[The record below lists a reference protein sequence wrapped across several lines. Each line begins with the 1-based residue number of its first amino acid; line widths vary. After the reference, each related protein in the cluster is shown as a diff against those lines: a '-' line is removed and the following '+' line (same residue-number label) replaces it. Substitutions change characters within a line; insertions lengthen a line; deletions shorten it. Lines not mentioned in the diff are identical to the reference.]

1 MRAPYSKS
9 SAMTILRRP
18 APTRALLLAVAITA
32 VVLSGCSLAPTYTRP
47 TAHVPAFLGGSA
59 SQPDASAPTVTLTLA
74 ERKFVTGFGGGP
86 MLPELVGRALAHNAD
101 FNAAVDNVRM
111 ARAALAE
118 QRASSRPYVG
128 AVVEAEKYGLSK
140 GTIDPTASP
149 NYAFGGLAVSQEVDI
164 FGRAQGLTAAARE
177 RLVASEH
184 MQAAARASLIVETLR
199 TYAALCAAQ
208 ETARISSEIVRDE
221 RASLDAVQLANRL
234 GTVSNA
240 DTTQAEIRFE
250 QAIAD
255 EREAAATLRS
265 LNRAFSLFVGYATA
279 PALASTAELADA
291 ARSVTLPSSLPS
303 SVLLRKPEVMAAEA
317 ELRARNADIG
327 AARAAFFPS
336 ITLTGAYGRASDE
349 LGNLF
354 SNGASGWAFL
364 PQINLPIFDF
374 GRRKAN
380 LDAAWVRKQSGIR
393 EYEAEIERSF
403 KNVADAMD
411 ALVVGQA
418 RSDLELQRFAEA
430 QRRLQSASERRVAG
444 LEGAGQVREVRMSA
458 AYRSL
463 AKVQADRDLAQANA
477 GVFAAFYNTGVL
489 D

>member
-1 MRAPYSKS
+1 MRAPSSKS
-9 SAMTILRRP
+9 SAMTITRHP
-18 APTRALLLAVAITA
+18 APAGALVLAVAIL
-32 VVLSGCSLAPTYTRP
+32 VGGLSGCSLAPSYSRP
-47 TAHVPAFLGGSA
+47 AADVPSSLVGLAT
-59 SQPDASAPTVTLTLA
+59 QPDRPVTKVPLTQA
-74 ERKFVTGFGGGP
+74 EKTFVGSFGGGP
-86 MLPELVGRALAHNAD
+86 ILTDLVERALAHNAD

-118 QRASSRPYVG
+118 QRASSRPHIG

-140 GTIDPTASP
+140 GTIDPSASP
-149 NYAFGGLAVSQEVDI
+149 NYAFGGIAVSQELDI
-164 FGRAQGLTAAARE
+164 FGRAHGLTAAARE
-177 RLVASEH
+177 RLAASEY
-184 MQAAARASLIVETLR
+184 MQAAARAGLITETLR

-208 ETARISSEIVRDE
+208 QAAQTTSEVIKDE
-221 RASLDAVQLANRL
+221 RASLDAVKLANRL
-234 GTVSNA
+234 GAVSNVEA
-240 DTTQAEIRFE
+240 TQAEIRFQSAQTE
-250 QAIAD
+250 

-265 LNRAFSLFVGYATA
+265 LNRAFSLLVGYSTS
-279 PALASTAELADA
+279 PVLVSTADLADA
-291 ARSVTLPSSLPS
+291 ARGRTLPASVPS

-393 EYEAEIERSF
+393 EYEAEVERSF
-403 KNVADAMD
+403 KHVADAMD
-411 ALVVGQA
+411 ALVIAQA
-418 RSDLELQRFAEA
+418 KSDLELQRTSESLQRLKNSD
-430 QRRLQSASERRVAG
+430 QRRADGFEDAQ
-444 LEGAGQVREVRMSA
+444 QVRQARMSL
-458 AYRSL
+458 AYQKL
-463 AKVQADRDLAQANA
+463 ARLQADRELAQANA
-477 GVFAAFYNTGVL
+477 GVFSAFYNTGVL